1 MTPATLAPRLR
12 ATSTGLAPPWNPQHL
27 RLSHLPLPWTPP
39 SPESRPLLTLPE
51 IAPGPAPCFR
61 PRLLSV
67 SSPPNSWRDLFKT
80 RVRRHPSPAPRP
92 PVAAVLLGGKAAVF
106 ATTHTAPLTWPHC
119 HAGSC
124 PATLPLVCSAW
135 AAHASPGAAH
145 TPGEFQT
152 QGLCTWLFL
161 LPSVLSTRS
170 LLGSPSHFL

>member
-1 MTPATLAPRLR
+1 MLGLAFASVLPTLTPLVTSSSFAALKPSKSQIVPPDLSSECQTHGSAAHSILHSHLTDTLSQHIQSGGPGGPPNTLLLRLCPRLKGQKLESSLTPATLAPRLR

-80 RVRRHPSPAPRP
+80 
-92 PVAAVLLGGKAAVF
+92 
-106 ATTHTAPLTWPHC
+106 
-119 HAGSC
+119 
-124 PATLPLVCSAW
+124 
-135 AAHASPGAAH
+135 
-145 TPGEFQT
+145 
-152 QGLCTWLFL
+152 
-161 LPSVLSTRS
+161 
-170 LLGSPSHFL
+170 